1 MGYTTDFY
9 GQFELDRPLAPKHAE
24 YLNQFSET
32 RRMKRNAG
40 VAAKLPD
47 PTREA
52 AGLPIGTEGEYF
64 VGAGGDFG
72 QNSDESVLDYNGHPR
87 TQPGLWC
94 QWVPTE
100 DGLGIEWNGTEKFY
114 YYVEWLEY
122 IVENFLKPWGYVL
135 NGAVEWSGEERG
147 DVGIIKVKD
156 NVVTAYQGM
165 VVYE

>member
-72 QNSDESVLDYNGHPR
+72 QNSDESVLDYSLDCGVSGYQLKTVWVSSGTGQR
-87 TQPGLWC
+87 SSTIMLSGLN
-94 QWVPTE
+94 T
-100 DGLGIEWNGTEKFY
+100 LLRI
-114 YYVEWLEY
+114 
-122 IVENFLKPWGYVL
+122 FL
-135 NGAVEWSGEERG
+135 SRG
-147 DVGIIKVKD
+147 
-156 NVVTAYQGM
+156 GM
-165 VVYE
+165 F